1 MANVEAE
8 KFIVGIYEDDNQLL
22 QAVETIQHKGV
33 KIADVFTPFPVHGL
47 DKLLG
52 YKESRLPDAGFVFA
66 LTGTTLAL
74 LMQIWMYAIDW
85 PVNVGGKPRLPLPS
99 FIPITFELTV
109 LLCALG
115 MVGTFFY
122 ASRLLPGIK
131 TYIIDPRQ
139 TDDRF
144 VVTVKAEENQEENS
158 KIQQLF
164 LETGAVEVREQE
176 FKRQFLNVEP

>member
-1 MANVEAE
+1 MENTQAE
-8 KFIVGIYEDDNQLL
+8 KFVVGIYEDDEQLL
-22 QAVETIQHKGV
+22 HAVETIQHKGV

-47 DKLLG
+47 DKILG
-52 YKESRLPDAGFVFA
+52 YKESRLPDAAFIFA

-74 LMQIWMYAIDW
+74 LMQIWMYAVDW

-115 MVGTFFY
+115 MVGTFY
-122 ASRLLPGIK
+122 YSCRLLPGIK
-131 TYIIDPRQ
+131 TYVVDPRQ

-144 VVTVKAEENQEENS
+144 IVTVRLEEDANSNS
-158 KIQQLF
+158 KVQQLF
-164 LETGAVEVREQE
+164 RETGAVEVREQE